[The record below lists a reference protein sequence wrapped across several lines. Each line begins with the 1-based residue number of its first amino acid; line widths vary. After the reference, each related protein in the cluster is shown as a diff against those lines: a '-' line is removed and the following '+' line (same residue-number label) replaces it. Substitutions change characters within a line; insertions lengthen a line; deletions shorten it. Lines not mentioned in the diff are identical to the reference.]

1 MILFANLSLQM
12 HEQDNVRD
20 ILQQAFQVLN
30 SEADRSHYFD
40 LHDDSLVTHG
50 LPGNFS
56 SDKEGMMKLYSE
68 VWRAFPDA
76 NFNLD
81 RVVAEGSEA
90 ACMFSLVGTQKNE
103 FMGVPPSNKQIKID
117 GMIFFRFRASKI
129 VERWEILD
137 VVSAMKQLGAR
148 QQLSAVKNAI
158 LEYAEVRANT
168 DLKTKINGLFN
179 KHHITE

>member
-1 MILFANLSLQM
+1 
-12 HEQDNVRD
+12 
-20 ILQQAFQVLN
+20 
-30 SEADRSHYFD
+30 
-40 LHDDSLVTHG
+40 
-50 LPGNFS
+50 
-56 SDKEGMMKLYSE
+56 
-68 VWRAFPDA
+68 
-76 NFNLD
+76 
-81 RVVAEGSEA
+81 
-90 ACMFSLVGTQKNE
+90 MFSLVCTQKNE
-103 FMGVPPSNKQIKID
+103 FMGVPPSNKQNKID

-179 KHHITE
+179 KHQITE